1 MFTKTKLLMSQ
12 NYDLI
17 KVEWVD
23 EARDGRIVPVKI
35 YKPRGDEPC
44 PLIMWSHGLGGT
56 RDGAGFILREFVT
69 RFGFMVVTIQ
79 HYGTDDVLW
88 RGKAGHPWDNIRD
101 AVIDNDAL
109 MNRFIDTRFVLDNLL
124 KNNNIDHNK
133 IGYMGHSL
141 GALSVQVLCGQLWQG
156 DDNAL
161 MNLADERIKYGLLH
175 SPVPALS
182 KSHPIEVFKG
192 IDRPVL
198 HMTGTE
204 DVSPLSGYGFQE
216 RFRIFDN
223 AVHAPRAMIV
233 LDEADHMVFA
243 GSRGQLAGY
252 DRLKEHEE
260 QIKELSCEYWSAIF
274 ETGDL
279 ERTCERLKDHLNTHD
294 TLEYRSPQS

>member
-1 MFTKTKLLMSQ
+1 MSQ

-17 KVEWVD
+17 REDWVD
-23 EARDGRIVPVKI
+23 EARDGRIVPVKL
-35 YKPRGDEPC
+35 YKPHGDDPKS
-44 PLIMWSHGLGGT
+44 LILWSHGLGGT
-56 RDGAGFILREFVT
+56 RDGAGFILRELVE
-69 RFGFMVVTIQ
+69 RYGYMVATIQ

-88 RGKAGHPWDNIRD
+88 RGKEGHPWDNIRD
-101 AVIDNDAL
+101 AKISNETL
-109 MNRFIDTRFVLDNLL
+109 MNRFIDTHFALDSLL
-124 KNNNIDHNK
+124 KNHNIDEEK

-141 GALSVQVLCGQLWQG
+141 GALSVQVLCGQLWQN
-156 DDNAL
+156 DDGKL
-161 MNLADERIKYGLLH
+161 VSLADDRIKYGLLH

-182 KSHPIEVFKG
+182 KEHPIEVFKG

-198 HMTGTE
+198 HMTGTN

-223 AVHAPRAMIV
+223 AVYAPRAMIV

-260 QIKELSCEYWSAIF
+260 QIKEISCAYWHSIF
-274 ETGDL
+274 TTGDL
-279 ERTCERLKDHLNTHD
+279 EQTHDIVKKHLNEED
-294 TLEYRSPQS
+294 TLDYRAPEAQV